1 MYSNQTPPPDPMAAN
16 ALTPAG
22 GNQPHDNMSPYLAIN
37 FIIALYGIYPPPN

>member
-1 MYSNQTPPPDPMAAN
+1 MYSGQTPPPDPMAPN

-37 FIIALYGIYPPPN
+37 FIISLYGIYPSPN